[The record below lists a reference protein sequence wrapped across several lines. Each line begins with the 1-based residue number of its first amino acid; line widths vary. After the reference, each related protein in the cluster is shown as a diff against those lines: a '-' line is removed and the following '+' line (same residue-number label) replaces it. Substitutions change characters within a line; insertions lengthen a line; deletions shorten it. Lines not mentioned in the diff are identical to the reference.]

1 MATATAIGV
10 LPIAM
15 LRLVL
20 WLLGGAVC
28 CIGYGFIEARLPRV
42 RTHTLPVLPQSHP
55 GIRILQISDT
65 HLRKSNRRL
74 RRFLDSLANEE
85 YDFVLATGDLLGEPA
100 ALEDCTRLLN
110 ALKGRSGRFFVFG
123 SSDYYAPGFKSYLDY
138 FRKRRRHSTR
148 RNPTEEFRSSLV
160 DDGWTDL
167 SNQTK
172 SLTIDGFSWQITGLD
187 DPYLKRDD
195 KSLLVRTPEARFA
208 LCVVHDPAPH
218 EIAAE
223 AGFDLIVSGHTHGGQ
238 VRFPLI
244 GAVVTNSTTPTSRAR
259 WTTKLNG
266 SYLFVS
272 PGLGTGKFAPFRFMC
287 RPEASVLELV
297 ARTRNG

>member
-1 MATATAIGV
+1 MAPAPAIGV

-15 LRLVL
+15 LRLAL
-20 WLLGGAVC
+20 WVSAAVAC

-42 RTHTLPVLPQSHP
+42 RLHRLPVLPQGHP
-55 GIRILQISDT
+55 EIRILQVSDT
-65 HLRKSNRRL
+65 HLRTTNRRL
-74 RRFLDSLANEE
+74 MRFLESLTNQQ
-85 YDFVLATGDLLGEPA
+85 YDLVLATGDLLGEPA
-100 ALEDCTRLLN
+100 SVSDCSRLLN
-110 ALKGRSGRFFVFG
+110 AMRGRSGRFFVFG

-138 FRKRRRHSTR
+138 FMKRRRHSAR
-148 RNPTEEFRSSLV
+148 RNPTEKFRSSLIEE
-160 DDGWTDL
+160 GWIDL

-172 SLTIDGFSWQITGLD
+172 SVTIEGFSWQITGLD

-195 KSLLVRTPEARFA
+195 KNLLVRSPEAQFA

-218 EIAAE
+218 EIAARE
-223 AGFDLIVSGHTHGGQ
+223 GFDLIVSGHTHGGQ

-259 WTTKLNG
+259 WATKLNG

-297 ARTRNG
+297 PRTRSG

>member
-1 MATATAIGV
+1 
-10 LPIAM
+10 M
-15 LRLVL
+15 LRF
-20 WLLGGAVC
+20 AVGVIAAVAA
-28 CIGYGFIEARLPRV
+28 CIVYGIIEARLHRV
-42 RTHTLPVLPQSHP
+42 RTHRLPVLPH
-55 GIRILQISDT
+55 GHAEIRILQVSDT
-65 HLRKSNRRL
+65 HLRMTDHRL
-74 RRFLDSLANEE
+74 MRFLHSLSNQE
-85 YDFVLATGDLLGEPA
+85 YDFVLATGDLLGEPSSVG
-100 ALEDCTRLLN
+100 DCSRLLN
-110 ALKGRSGRFFVFG
+110 ALKARSGRYFVFG

-138 FRKRRRHSTR
+138 FLKRRRHSAR
-148 RNPTEEFRSSLV
+148 RNPTEQFRSSLMG
-160 DDGWTDL
+160 DGWIDL
-167 SNQTK
+167 SNRSE
-172 SLTIDGFSWQITGLD
+172 SLTMDGFNWQITGLD

-195 KSLLVRTPEARFA
+195 RSLLVRSQEAEFA

-259 WTTKLNG
+259 WETKLNG

-287 RPEASVLELV
+287 PPEASVLELV
-297 ARTRNG
+297 PKTRNG